1 MYITCMGTN
10 LAESKNQSS
19 YCRSC
24 IEGKIKSFLDL
35 GEMYLTGYFPEVDI
49 EIPKQSL
56 NLGKCDSCG
65 LVQLVDKT
73 PIASLYGEEYG
84 YESNLNDSMKTH
96 LQSTARYL
104 EARFNL
110 NENDFVLDIASNDG
124 TLLAGYKKSKKLFG
138 IDPIIS
144 YLNNHYPVSATKI
157 SSFFS
162 KKALHEYTQDN
173 FKLITSF
180 SVYYDL
186 EDPVQFAIDIENVL
200 TDDGVW
206 VLEQSYLPS
215 MFNTLGF
222 DTICHEHLLYFT
234 LTDLDNIFK
243 KAGLKIFDVRIND
256 VNGGSFQVYVC
267 KNKNITLDVNPY
279 VNWLISWEKNSK
291 VTSYENCLVF
301 ASKVKKFSIEFR
313 ELLQKYKD
321 DGYYIFGLGA
331 STKGNVLLQYCN
343 LAGIIE
349 EIGEINPKKFDK
361 YTPGSKIKIVN
372 EAKYLGKQN
381 NRISNHLGIILP
393 WHFKNSIK
401 KSADEYLGNGGILMV
416 PLPFPTII

>member
-1 MYITCMGTN
+1 MGSD
-10 LAESKNQSS
+10 LAESKNPST

-24 IEGKIKSFLDL
+24 TEGVIKSFLDL
-35 GEMYLTGYFPEVDI
+35 GELYLTGYFPEIDT
-49 EIPKQSL
+49 EIPKQAL

-73 PIASLYGEEYG
+73 PIAGLYGEEYG

-96 LQSTARYL
+96 LQNTASNL
-104 EARFNL
+104 ETRFNL

-124 TLLAGYKKSKKLFG
+124 TLLSGYKKSKKLFG
-138 IDPIIS
+138 IDPIIM

-162 KKALHEYTQDN
+162 KEALQQYTQN
-173 FKLITSF
+173 KFKLITSF

-186 EDPVQFAIDIENVL
+186 EDPVQFALDIENVL
-200 TDDGVW
+200 TEDGVW

-215 MFNTLGF
+215 MFDTLGF

-234 LTDLDNIFK
+234 LTDLYNIFQK
-243 KAGLKIFDVRIND
+243 SGLKIFDVRINE

-267 KNKNITLDVNPY
+267 KNTNVLLKVNPY
-279 VNWLISWEKNSK
+279 VDWLLRWEKNSK

-301 ASKVKKFSIEFR
+301 ASNVRKFSVEFR

-321 DGYYIFGLGA
+321 ENYQIFGLGA

-343 LAGIIE
+343 LGGIIE

-361 YTPGSKIKIVN
+361 YTPGSRIKIVN
-372 EAKYLGKQN
+372 ETKYLGKTGTKN
-381 NRISNHLGIILP
+381 SKYLGVILP

-401 KSADEYLGNGGILMV
+401 KSASEYLSNGGTLMV
-416 PLPFPTII
+416 PLPFPMVISI